1 MRICFATNNLHKL
14 DEIRS
19 VAGNQ
24 IIILSLADIGC
35 AEELPEEL
43 PEEQDTIAGNSL
55 QKAEYVFKKFGVTC
69 FADDSGL
76 EVDALNGAPG
86 VDSAHYAGPQRNAND
101 NMDLLL
107 KNLINI
113 ENRGAQ
119 FRTVITLVTPIVTKQ
134 FEGIV
139 RGVITREKIGSEGF
153 GYNPIFMPEG
163 FTRTM
168 AEMTMAEKN
177 QISHRAIATNKLIS
191 FLRSNSNIL

>member
-14 DEIRS
+14 EEIRS

-35 AEELPEEL
+35 FEDL
-43 PEEQDTIAGNSL
+43 PEEQNTLPGNSL

-119 FRTVITLVTPIVTKQ
+119 FRTIITLVTPTVTKQ

-153 GYNPIFMPEG
+153 GYNPIFMPDG
-163 FTRTM
+163 FSRTM

-191 FLRSNSNIL
+191 FLRSHSNIL

>member
-19 VAGNQ
+19 VAGDQ
-24 IIILSLADIGC
+24 FTILSLADIGC
-35 AEELPEEL
+35 FEEL
-43 PEEQDTIAGNSL
+43 PEEQNTLLGNSL
-55 QKAEYVFKKFGVTC
+55 QKAKYVFKKFGVIC

-86 VDSAHYAGPQRNAND
+86 VDSAHYAGPQRKADD

-119 FRTVITLVTPIVTKQ
+119 FRTIITLVTPTMIKQ

-139 RGVITREKIGSEGF
+139 RGVITREKIGSAGF
-153 GYNPIFMPEG
+153 GYNPIFMPDG
-163 FTRTM
+163 FSQTM
-168 AEMTMAEKN
+168 AEMTMTEKN
-177 QISHRAIATNKLIS
+177 QISHRAVATHKLIS
-191 FLRSNSNIL
+191 FLQKKDEPILS

>member
-35 AEELPEEL
+35 FEDL
-43 PEEQDTIAGNSL
+43 PEEQNTLPGNSL
-55 QKAEYVFKKFGVTC
+55 QKAEYVFKNFGVTC

-119 FRTVITLVTPIVTKQ
+119 FRTIITLVTPIVTKQ

-153 GYNPIFMPEG
+153 GYNPIFMPDG
-163 FTRTM
+163 FSRTM

-191 FLRSNSNIL
+191 FLRSHSNIL

>member
-14 DEIRS
+14 EEIRS

-24 IIILSLADIGC
+24 ITILSLADIGC
-35 AEELPEEL
+35 FEEL
-43 PEEQDTIAGNSL
+43 PEEQNTIPGNSL

-76 EVDALNGAPG
+76 EVDALGGMPG
-86 VDSAHYAGPQRNAND
+86 VDSAHYAGPQRNADD
-101 NMDLLL
+101 NMNLLL

-113 ENRGAQ
+113 KNREAQ
-119 FRTVITLVTPIVTKQ
+119 FRTVITLVTPTITKQ

-139 RGVITREKIGSEGF
+139 RGVITKEKMGSEGF
-153 GYNPIFMPEG
+153 GYNPIYMPDG

-177 QISHRAIATNKLIS
+177 QISHRAIATYQLIA
-191 FLRSNSNIL
+191 FLQKKERATL